1 LCSKAQSFSKNSSTK
16 CEGDICH
23 TTICIN
29 NNCQTSVANPT
40 QVLNSIPQT
49 KLADP
54 GIMKISGFV
63 RTSACHALIPAL
75 FPEVSNARVIVYNNL
90 NPIPESTV
98 HIFYAG
104 STTNQPTE
112 VPIPIGHPYFIS
124 FSYRRLSNAWRAREF
139 CMGSS
144 IFLCLIN
151 LIFVVE
157 L

>member
-1 LCSKAQSFSKNSSTK
+1 
-16 CEGDICH
+16 
-23 TTICIN
+23 
-29 NNCQTSVANPT
+29 
-40 QVLNSIPQT
+40 
-49 KLADP
+49 
-54 GIMKISGFV
+54 MKISGFV

-104 STTNQPTE
+104 RPTNQPTE

-124 FSYRRLSNAWRAREF
+124 FSYRRLSNAGREGILYGKHIS
-139 CMGSS
+139 MP
-144 IFLCLIN
+144 LPLLVYLIN